1 MRDHTLRQW
10 ASKTSR
16 ATLDHC
22 VAGRDGDQSG
32 DIHRDGLLTRGAI

>member
-1 MRDHTLRQW
+1 MRHHTLRQL

-16 ATLDHC
+16 AALDHC

-32 DIHRDGLLTRGAI
+32 DSHPDGLLTRGAI